1 MENNLH
7 ISKMTTQDLDSI
19 SSNLQTDFDDFWN
32 YNILKKE
39 LENSNSYY
47 IVLKLDNEII
57 GFAGITI
64 ILDIAEINNIVIKKT
79 YRKKGYSKYLIN
91 HLIDYCKTNSINQI
105 NLEVSLENLV
115 AINLYKSSGFKQNG
129 LRKGYYNGKD
139 AILMSLNL
147 Q

>member
-1 MENNLH
+1 MENSLH
-7 ISKMTTQDLDSI
+7 ISKMTIEDLDKI
-19 SSNLQTDFDDFWN
+19 SLNLQTDFDDFWN
-32 YNILKKE
+32 YNILKSE

-47 IVLKLDNEII
+47 IVLKSDNEII
-57 GFAGITI
+57 GFSGITI

-91 HLIDYCKTNSINQI
+91 HLIDYCKNNNITQI
-105 NLEVSLENLV
+105 NLEVSSENTV

-139 AILMSLNL
+139 AILMSLNIM
-147 Q
+147 

>member
-7 ISKMTTQDLDSI
+7 ISKMTLEDLNNI

-47 IVLKLDNEII
+47 VVLKLDNEII

-64 ILDIAEINNIVIKKT
+64 ILDIAEINNIVIKKLH
-79 YRKKGYSKYLIN
+79 RKKGYSKFLIN
-91 HLIDYCKTNSINQI
+91 HLIDYCKNNNINQI
-105 NLEVSLENLV
+105 NLEVSSENNIAL
-115 AINLYKSSGFKQNG
+115 NLYTSFGFKQNG

-139 AILMSLNL
+139 AILMSLNIM
-147 Q
+147 